1 MHQIVLFGSGIA
13 QNRLLRTRLK
23 DVASVTIASEI
34 QQLYHTLDHFHPDI
48 LLFEISKD
56 SPRPLQTL
64 KQITMRYPDIRV
76 LALNGS
82 DDRCAIAEAISCG
95 VCDVFRQ
102 PYRYDLIVERIK
114 NL

>member
-1 MHQIVLFGSGIA
+1 MLFGSGIL
-13 QNRLLRTRLK
+13 QDTLLRTRLEEI
-23 DVASVTIASEI
+23 ASIAIASETE
-34 QQLYHTLDHFHPDI
+34 QLYHTLDHFHPDI
-48 LLFEISKD
+48 LLFEIIKD
-56 SPRPLQTL
+56 SPQQFHALQ
-64 KQITMRYPDIRV
+64 QITTLYPDIRV

-82 DDRCAIAEAISCG
+82 KNRSAIATAISCG